1 MAKPSH
7 RGLELEDYVV
17 ERASKADKYL
27 EASVRENTSKSYAAA
42 LTHYEVTW
50 GGFLPTTTESVV
62 RYIAEYADQLALS
75 TLKQRLAALANW
87 HQSNGFP
94 DPTKAPKV
102 RQLLKGIRALHP
114 VQQKQAAP
122 LPLVQ
127 LEKAVAHLEDEISQ
141 ARASGNMA
149 ALLKST
155 RDIALL
161 TIGFWRGFRGDE
173 LSRLTVE
180 NTHAERYEG
189 IRFYL
194 GSSKGDRQNI
204 GREYKTPSLSKL
216 CPVEAYL
223 NWIEAAGITRGAVFR
238 GIDRWGNISEQPIA
252 AHSLIPLLRG
262 TLERCGLPSQIYS
275 AHSIRRGF
283 ATWAASSGW
292 DIKTLMEYVGWSDMK
307 SALRYVEPAQ
317 QFGGLI
323 RKLEG

>member
-1 MAKPSH
+1 MARS
-7 RGLELEDYVV
+7 GENCVV
-17 ERASKADKYL
+17 EVVSKAERYL
-27 EASVRENTSKSYAAA
+27 EASIRENTSKSYAAA
-42 LTHYEVTW
+42 LAHYEVTW
-50 GGFLPTTTESVV
+50 GGYLPTTSESVV

-122 LPLVQ
+122 LALLH
-127 LEKAVAHLEDEISQ
+127 LEKAVAHLQEEVVQ
-141 ARASGNMA
+141 ARAAGNMSS
-149 ALLKST
+149 LLKAT

-173 LSRLTVE
+173 LARLTIE
-180 NTHAERYEG
+180 NTHAERYVG

-194 GSSKGDRQNI
+194 GTSKGDRQNI
-204 GREYKTPSLSKL
+204 GREYKTPSLTKL

-223 NWIEAAGITRGAVFR
+223 NWLEASGLTRGGVFR
-238 GIDRWGNISEQPIA
+238 GIDRWGNISDRPLA

-262 TLERCGLPSQIYS
+262 TLERCGLPSQTFT

-307 SALRYVEPAQ
+307 SALRYVEPAL
-317 QFGGLI
+317 QFGGLV

>member
-1 MAKPSH
+1 MARS
-7 RGLELEDYVV
+7 GENCVV
-17 ERASKADKYL
+17 EVVSKAERYL
-27 EASVRENTSKSYAAA
+27 EASVRENTSKSYTAA
-42 LTHYEVTW
+42 LAHYEVTW
-50 GGFLPTTTESVV
+50 GGYLPTTTESVV

-122 LPLVQ
+122 LALLH
-127 LEKAVAHLEDEISQ
+127 LEKAVAHLQEEVVQ
-141 ARASGNMA
+141 ARAAGNMSS
-149 ALLKST
+149 LLKAT

-173 LSRLTVE
+173 LARLTIE
-180 NTHAERYEG
+180 NTHAERYVG

-194 GSSKGDRQNI
+194 GTSKGDRQNI
-204 GREYKTPSLSKL
+204 GREYKTPSLTKL

-223 NWIEAAGITRGAVFR
+223 NWLEASGLTRGGVFR
-238 GIDRWGNISEQPIA
+238 GIDRWGNISDRPLA
-252 AHSLIPLLRG
+252 AHSLIPLLRS
-262 TLERCGLPSQIYS
+262 TLERCGLPSQTFT

-317 QFGGLI
+317 QFGGLV

>member
-1 MAKPSH
+1 MKN
-7 RGLELEDYVV
+7 VV
-17 ERASKADKYL
+17 EGASKADRYL
-27 EASVRENTSKSYAAA
+27 EASVRQNTSKSYAAA
-42 LTHYEVTW
+42 LSHFEVTW
-50 GGFLPTTTESVV
+50 GGLLPTTTESVV
-62 RYIAEYADQLALS
+62 RYVAEYADQLALS

-122 LPLVQ
+122 LALLH
-127 LEKAVAHLEDEISQ
+127 LEKAVAHLEDEVAQ
-141 ARASGNMA
+141 ARSAGNMA
-149 ALLKST
+149 AQLKAT

-173 LSRLTVE
+173 LARLTIE
-180 NTHAERYEG
+180 NTHAERYVG

-223 NWIEAAGITRGAVFR
+223 NWIETAGLVCGGVFR
-238 GIDRWGNISEQPIA
+238 GIDRWGNISEKTIA
-252 AHSLIPLLRG
+252 AHSLIPLLRDI
-262 TLERCGLPSQIYS
+262 LQRCGLPSETYS

-283 ATWAASSGW
+283 ATWASSSGW

>member
-1 MAKPSH
+1 M
-7 RGLELEDYVV
+7 
-17 ERASKADKYL
+17 SKADRYL
-27 EASVRENTSKSYAAA
+27 EASVRANTSKSYAAA
-42 LTHYEVTW
+42 ISHFEVTW
-50 GGFLPTTTESVV
+50 GGFLPATTEGVV
-62 RYIAEYADQLALS
+62 RYIAEYADQLAIS

-87 HQSNGFP
+87 HQAHGFP

-102 RQLLKGIRALHP
+102 RQLLKGVRVLHP
-114 VQQKQAAP
+114 VKQKQAAP
-122 LPLVQ
+122 LPLLQ
-127 LEKAVAHLEDEISQ
+127 LEKAVAFLEVE
-141 ARASGNMA
+141 A
-149 ALLKST
+149 AEAIANGDMQGLLKST

-180 NTHAERYEG
+180 NTHAERYVG

-194 GSSKGDRQNI
+194 AHSKGDRQHV
-204 GREYKTPSLSKL
+204 GREYKTPSLNHL

-223 NWIEAAGITRGAVFR
+223 NWIEAAAITHGPVFR
-238 GIDRWGNISEQPIA
+238 GIDRWGNISQRALA

-262 TLERCGLPSQIYS
+262 TLQRCGLPSEIYS

-292 DIKTLMEYVGWSDMK
+292 DIKTLMEYVGWSDLK

-317 QFGGLI
+317 QFGGLV
-323 RKLEG
+323 RRLEG

>member
-1 MAKPSH
+1 M
-7 RGLELEDYVV
+7 V
-17 ERASKADKYL
+17 SKADRYL
-27 EASVRENTSKSYAAA
+27 EASVRQNTSRSYAAA
-42 LTHYEVTW
+42 LSHFEITW

-94 DPTKAPKV
+94 DPTKASKV
-102 RQLLKGIRALHP
+102 RQLLKGIRAVHP

-122 LPLVQ
+122 LALLH
-127 LEKAVAHLEDEISQ
+127 LEKAVAHLEDEVAQ
-141 ARASGNMA
+141 ARAAGNMA
-149 ALLKST
+149 ALLKAT
-155 RDIALL
+155 RDSALV

-173 LSRLTVE
+173 LARLSIE
-180 NTHAERYEG
+180 NTHAERYVG

-204 GREYKTPSLSKL
+204 GREYKTPSLNKL

-223 NWIEAAGITRGAVFR
+223 NWIEVAGLTCGGVFR
-238 GIDRWGNISEQPIA
+238 GIDRWGNISDRSIA
-252 AHSLIPLLRG
+252 AHSLIPLLRD
-262 TLERCGLPSQIYS
+262 TLNRCGLPSEIYS

-292 DIKTLMEYVGWSDMK
+292 DLKTLMEYVGWSDMK

-323 RKLEG
+323 RKIG

>member
-1 MAKPSH
+1 MARS
-7 RGLELEDYVV
+7 GENCVV
-17 ERASKADKYL
+17 EVVSKAERYL

-42 LTHYEVTW
+42 LAHYEVTW
-50 GGFLPTTTESVV
+50 GGYLPTTSESVV

-114 VQQKQAAP
+114 VQQKEAAP
-122 LPLVQ
+122 LALLH
-127 LEKAVAHLEDEISQ
+127 LEKAVAHLQEEVVQ
-141 ARASGNMA
+141 ARAAGNMSS
-149 ALLKST
+149 LLKAT

-173 LSRLTVE
+173 LARLTIE
-180 NTHAERYEG
+180 NTHAERYVG

-194 GSSKGDRQNI
+194 GTSKGDRQNI
-204 GREYKTPSLSKL
+204 GRECKTPSLTKL

-223 NWIEAAGITRGAVFR
+223 NWLEASGLTRGGVFR
-238 GIDRWGNISEQPIA
+238 GIDRWGNISDRPLA

-262 TLERCGLPSQIYS
+262 TLERCGLPSQTFT

-317 QFGGLI
+317 QFGGLV

>member
-1 MAKPSH
+1 M
-7 RGLELEDYVV
+7 
-17 ERASKADKYL
+17 SKADRYL
-27 EASVRENTSKSYAAA
+27 EASVRVNTSKSYAAA
-42 LTHYEVTW
+42 INHFEVAW
-50 GGFLPTTTESVV
+50 GGFLPTTTEAVV
-62 RYIAEYADQLALS
+62 RYIAEYADQLAIS

-87 HQSNGFP
+87 HQAHGFP

-102 RQLLKGIRALHP
+102 RQLLKGIRVLHP

-122 LPLVQ
+122 LPLLQ
-127 LEKAVAHLEDEISQ
+127 LEKAVAFLEQEAAQ
-141 ARASGNMA
+141 ARANGDMQGV
-149 ALLKST
+149 LKST

-180 NTHAERYEG
+180 NTHAERYVG

-194 GSSKGDRQNI
+194 AHSKSDRQNV
-204 GREYKTPSLSKL
+204 GREYKTPSLNTL

-223 NWIEAAGITRGAVFR
+223 NWIEAAGIVRGPVFR
-238 GIDRWGNISEQPIA
+238 GIDRWGNLSETALA

-262 TLERCGLPSQIYS
+262 TLERCGVPSEIYS
-275 AHSIRRGF
+275 AHSMRRGF

-292 DIKTLMEYVGWSDMK
+292 DTKTLMEYVGWSDLK

-317 QFGGLI
+317 QFGGLV
-323 RKLEG
+323 RRLEG

>member
-1 MAKPSH
+1 MV
-7 RGLELEDYVV
+7 EVV
-17 ERASKADKYL
+17 SKADRYL
-27 EASVRENTSKSYAAA
+27 EASVRQNTSKSYAAA
-42 LTHYEVTW
+42 LSHFEVTW

-62 RYIAEYADQLALS
+62 RYLAEYADQLALS

-102 RQLLKGIRALHP
+102 RQLLKGIRAVRP
-114 VQQKQAAP
+114 VQQRQAAP
-122 LPLVQ
+122 LALLH
-127 LEKAVAHLEDEISQ
+127 LEKAVAHLESEVDQ
-141 ARASGNMA
+141 ARAANNMA
-149 ALLKST
+149 ALLKAT

-173 LSRLTVE
+173 LAKLSIE
-180 NTHAERYEG
+180 NTHAERYVG

-204 GREYKTPSLSKL
+204 GREFRTPSLSKL

-262 TLERCGLPSQIYS
+262 TLRRCGLPSQIYS
-275 AHSIRRGF
+275 AHSLRRGF

-292 DIKTLMEYVGWSDMK
+292 DIKTLMEYVGWNDMK

-317 QFGGLI
+317 PFGVLI
-323 RKLEG
+323 RNHEENV

>member
-1 MAKPSH
+1 M
-7 RGLELEDYVV
+7 VV
-17 ERASKADKYL
+17 EVVSKADRYL
-27 EASVRENTSKSYAAA
+27 EASVRQNTSKSYAAA
-42 LTHYEVTW
+42 LSHFEVTW

-102 RQLLKGIRALHP
+102 RQLLKGIRAVYP

-122 LPLVQ
+122 LALLH
-127 LEKAVAHLEDEISQ
+127 LEKAVAHLEDEVAQ
-141 ARASGNMA
+141 ARAAGNMA
-149 ALLKST
+149 ALLKAT

-173 LSRLTVE
+173 LARLTIE
-180 NTHAERYEG
+180 NTHAERYVG

-194 GSSKGDRQNI
+194 GFSKGDRQNI

-223 NWIEAAGITRGAVFR
+223 NWIEAAGLTRGGVFR
-238 GIDRWGNISEQPIA
+238 RIDRWGNISDRPIA
-252 AHSLIPLLRG
+252 AHSLIPLLRD
-262 TLERCGLPSQIYS
+262 TLDRCGLPSGIYS

-292 DIKTLMEYVGWSDMK
+292 DIKTLMEYVGWSDLK

-323 RKLEG
+323 RKLDG

>member
-1 MAKPSH
+1 MARS
-7 RGLELEDYVV
+7 GENCVV
-17 ERASKADKYL
+17 EVFSKAERYL

-42 LTHYEVTW
+42 LAHYEVTW
-50 GGFLPTTTESVV
+50 GGYLPTTTESVV

-122 LPLVQ
+122 LALLH
-127 LEKAVAHLEDEISQ
+127 LEKAVAHLEDEAAQ
-141 ARASGNMA
+141 ARSAGNMA
-149 ALLKST
+149 ALLKAS

-173 LSRLTVE
+173 LARLTIE
-180 NTHAERYEG
+180 NTHAERYVG
-189 IRFYL
+189 IKFYL

-223 NWIEAAGITRGAVFR
+223 NWIEAAGLTRGSVFR
-238 GIDRWGNISEQPIA
+238 GIDRWGNISERPLA
-252 AHSLIPLLRG
+252 AHSLIPLLREI
-262 TLERCGLPSQIYS
+262 LDRSGLPSEIYS

>member
-1 MAKPSH
+1 MVA
-7 RGLELEDYVV
+7 VV
-17 ERASKADKYL
+17 SKADRFL
-27 EASVRENTSKSYAAA
+27 AASVRQNTTKSYAAA
-42 LTHYEVTW
+42 LSHFEVAW
-50 GGFLPTTTESVV
+50 GGYLPTTTESVV

-102 RQLLKGIRALHP
+102 RQLLKGIRAVYP

-122 LPLVQ
+122 LAL
-127 LEKAVAHLEDEISQ
+127 LHLAKAVAHLEDEVAQ
-141 ARASGNMA
+141 ARAAGNMA
-149 ALLKST
+149 ALLKAS

-173 LSRLTVE
+173 LARLTIE
-180 NTHAERYEG
+180 NTHAERYVG

-194 GSSKGDRQNI
+194 GSTKGDRQNI

-223 NWIEAAGITRGAVFR
+223 NWIEAAGLTNGGVFR
-238 GIDRWGNISEQPIA
+238 GIDRWGNISDRPLA
-252 AHSLIPLLRG
+252 AHSMIPLIRD
-262 TLERCGLPSQIYS
+262 TLGRCGLPSEIYS

-317 QFGGLI
+317 QFGGLL
-323 RKLEG
+323 RSSEGLEMT